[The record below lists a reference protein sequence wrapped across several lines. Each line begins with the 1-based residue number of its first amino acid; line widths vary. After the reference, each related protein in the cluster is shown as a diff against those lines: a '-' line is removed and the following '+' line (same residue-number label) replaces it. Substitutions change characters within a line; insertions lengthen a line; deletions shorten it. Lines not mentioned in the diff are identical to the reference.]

1 MSAGVSQHLLV
12 QQSPVDQS
20 LAGLLLAARQLSGQL
35 AQPLL
40 TLGQGAAQQPPAG
53 RGAML
58 RHRSA
63 AVIQL
68 DAAAKLLRT
77 PEDQEFF
84 QVLPQQR
91 RRSILFALGTGEQYP
106 GSPAPAGIRR
116 PDTPR
121 AVQPDSVP
129 TDRSAGRRHR
139 SPAIPGLRAFS
150 AVQPAPPGYLGQG
163 RCSGWCRRL
172 HTGRS

>member
-20 LAGLLLAARQLSGQL
+20 LTGLLLAARQLSGQL

-77 PEDQEFF
+77 PEDQELF

-91 RRSILFALGTGEQYP
+91 RRSILFALGTGRNIQDH
-106 GSPAPAGIRR
+106 R
-116 PDTPR
+116 PPQR
-121 AVQPDSVP
+121 
-129 TDRSAGRRHR
+129 
-139 SPAIPGLRAFS
+139 
-150 AVQPAPPGYLGQG
+150 
-163 RCSGWCRRL
+163 
-172 HTGRS
+172 